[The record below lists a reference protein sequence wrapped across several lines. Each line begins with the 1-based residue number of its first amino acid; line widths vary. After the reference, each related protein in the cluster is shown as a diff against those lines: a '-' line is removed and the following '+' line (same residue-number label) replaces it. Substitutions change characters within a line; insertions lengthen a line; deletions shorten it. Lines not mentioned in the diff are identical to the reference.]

1 MQKQQTYP
9 SFEEL
14 SDGSEQSWSQLYASL
29 RSPVTMYVHMYA
41 APTWIEQRYDL
52 IEDIIQEIAM
62 RMFRQT
68 QLNDTNEGTT
78 IRNIESFCHIMV
90 RNYCR
95 DLWRKE
101 KRVSFFPKDT
111 YAFDASII
119 AYDLSEDPLEATL
132 DDLTTNSVLVETARI
147 IADFP
152 ERQRT
157 ALLIDLARYNDFG
170 NEPTLLEK
178 VLARVGISLRAY
190 RGALPQNPVERGRH
204 NASLSYAY
212 KRLRLTYHAEYADV
226 VA

>member
-1 MQKQQTYP
+1 MIQKQVTYP

-14 SDGSEQSWSQLYASL
+14 SNGNEQSWSQLYASL
-29 RSPVTMYVHMYA
+29 RHPVTLYVHMYA

-52 IEDIIQEIAM
+52 IEDIIQEIAT

-68 QLNDTNEGTT
+68 QLNDTHEGTP

-101 KRVSFFPKDT
+101 KRVSFFPRDA
-111 YAFDASII
+111 YAFDAAIM
-119 AYDLSEDPLEATL
+119 YELSEDPLEATL
-132 DDLTTNSVLVETARI
+132 DDLTTNAVLIEVARI
-147 IADFP
+147 IVDFP

-170 NEPTLLEK
+170 EEPTLLEK
-178 VLARVGISLRAY
+178 ILANVGITLRAY
-190 RGALPQNPVERGRH
+190 RGALPQTPIERGRH

-212 KRLRLTYHAEYADV
+212 KRLRLTYCTEYADI